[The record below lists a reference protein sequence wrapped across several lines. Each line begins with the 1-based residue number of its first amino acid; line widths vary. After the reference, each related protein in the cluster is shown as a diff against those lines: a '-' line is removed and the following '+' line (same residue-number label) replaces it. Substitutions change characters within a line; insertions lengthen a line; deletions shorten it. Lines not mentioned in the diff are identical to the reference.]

1 MREGQHGEGQM
12 SGAKPEGEK
21 KNIALSMIERGRQTA
36 EKKILGK
43 KQIEALRGIGEGAEV
58 MTYARKAQAILENSD
73 MLLSLGLRHEDI
85 DIFVK
90 RVEGIISELSDTLSD
105 PNISKDSNVLIKSL
119 SILRALEKNLTA
131 SADMRGHDAGDKV
144 AELLTLAKYTASFD
158 EQDLP

>member
-1 MREGQHGEGQM
+1 M

>member
-21 KNIALSMIERGRQTA
+21 KNIALCMIERGRQTA